1 MRDWLLQIVTQI
13 LKDDPS
19 WSPNNPCRAGAR
31 SQTLSRTSAP
41 PFEPPAMPDS
51 SESAQHVKPF
61 IYESLSSKA
70 LHFSICEIQ
79 SRMELVDPYA
89 LALEYTRTMMGFLLF
104 NPQPD
109 NIAMIGLG
117 GGSLAKFCY
126 RYLPKSIIR
135 VVEINPHVIALRDA
149 FHVPPDNE
157 RFRVIQGDGA
167 HFVRHPPSR
176 VDVLLV
182 DGFNSQG
189 LPARLASQRFYD
201 DCREALQPGGVMVAN
216 LHCGHLHFEVFLDRI
231 RRSFGASVLVVDDGE
246 LSNSIVFAC
255 KGDALDKQRAGA
267 VRPPKSM
274 EASGADQLLAA
285 FALIS
290 SALRDR
296 QRRRR

>member
-1 MRDWLLQIVTQI
+1 
-13 LKDDPS
+13 
-19 WSPNNPCRAGAR
+19 
-31 SQTLSRTSAP
+31 
-41 PFEPPAMPDS
+41 MPDGP
-51 SESAQHVKPF
+51 ESAQHAKPF
-61 IYESLSSKA
+61 VYESLSFRA
-70 LHFSICEIQ
+70 LHFSISEIQ
-79 SRMELVDPYA
+79 SRMQLEDPHA

-104 NPQPD
+104 NPRPD

-126 RYLPKSIIR
+126 RYLPKSLIQ

-176 VDVLLV
+176 FDVLLV

-189 LPARLASQRFYD
+189 QPARLASQRFYD
-201 DCREALQPGGVMVAN
+201 DCHGSLQPGGILVAN
-216 LHCGHLHFEVFLDRI
+216 LHCGHQHYEVFLDRI
-231 RRSFGASVLVVDDGE
+231 RRSFSGSVLVVDDGE

-255 KGDALDKQRAGA
+255 KGDALEKQRVGV

-274 EASGADQLLAA
+274 ETSGANQLLAA

-290 SALRDR
+290 SALKD
-296 QRRRR
+296 RRRSPP